1 MVDFATM
8 GRYRQQFIQ
17 ATHRYDRAKRTLD
30 DLESTLTA
38 GGVEDVPA
46 LLDQIEDA
54 RAACAAAKEEY
65 ENFSYLYHTGRP
77 KPEPQEAQTRWCTS
91 FGVPAQPP
99 KR

>member
-46 LLDQIEDA
+46 LLDQIETAKAD
-54 RAACAAAKEEY
+54 CAAAAEEY
-65 ENFSYLYHTGRP
+65 ADARCLYMFGCHR
-77 KPEPQEAQTRWCTS
+77 PEPQEAQTRWYTS
-91 FGVPAQPP
+91 FGVPAQPQ